1 MKKTFVSV
9 AATTI
14 ITTAIATP
22 SMAATYKVKNGDSLW
37 KIANK
42 YDTTVANLKKL
53 NNLKSDMIKPNQVL
67 TVSKSTKTVSKVST
81 AKNTSTSKTYTVKK
95 GDSLS
100 KIANMYKVSVANLK
114 SWNHLKSNI
123 IYPGDKLKVSSQNST
138 TSQSKKTAAT
148 NKTTSPTTTVGTSY
162 LVKSGDTLSK
172 IGKQFGVS
180 VAELKKLNKLTSD
193 MIYVGQK
200 LIIKKQAGQATT
212 TPKVN
217 TPAKSPSHSTGTT
230 YIVKSGDTLSKIGK
244 EFGVSVAELKKL
256 NKLTS
261 DMIYVGQKLNI
272 KQQAGQTAA
281 PPKVDKPAGL
291 SSTFSVKKVID
302 TAKKLVGTPYVWA
315 GATPSGFDCSGFIYY
330 VYNNAGLSLPRI
342 SSEGYYNRS
351 YYVTKSPQQGDLV
364 FFTGTYK
371 SGISHLGIY
380 IGNNQFI
387 HASSDGVQLSS
398 LDNSYWKSHFDGFKR
413 LYDAD

>member
-1 MKKTFVSV
+1 MSV

-138 TSQSKKTAAT
+138 TSQSKKPAAT

-180 VAELKKLNKLTSD
+180 VS
-193 MIYVGQK
+193 
-200 LIIKKQAGQATT
+200 
-212 TPKVN
+212 
-217 TPAKSPSHSTGTT
+217 
-230 YIVKSGDTLSKIGK
+230 
-244 EFGVSVAELKKL
+244 ELKKL

-281 PPKVDKPAGL
+281 PPKVDTPAGL
-291 SSTFSVKKVID
+291 DTTFSVKKVID